1 MIWVWSG
8 VIAAGVLGWAAVVS
22 FPEDRTILRTEPY
35 DQINYDILSDDAELA
50 NLERGRSYYVQ
61 LCALCHGANGN
72 GFGEFSYRMVP
83 KPADLAREETINQT
97 DAELDAVIRDG
108 IQGTAMAAWGDTLS
122 SVQRQQ
128 VIGYIRYL
136 ALQRAHLDNG

>member
-8 VIAAGVLGWAAVVS
+8 VIAAGALGWMAVAY
-22 FPEDRTILRTEPY
+22 FPEDRTILRTAPY
-35 DQINYDILSDDAELA
+35 EQINYDILPDDAELA

-72 GFGEFSYRMVP
+72 GYGEFSYRMVP
-83 KPADLAREETINQT
+83 KPADLVGEKTTNRT
-97 DAELDAVIRDG
+97 DMELDAVIRDG
-108 IQGTAMAAWGDTLS
+108 VQGTAMAAWGDTLS
-122 SVQRQQ
+122 AVQRQQ

-136 ALQRAHLDNG
+136 ALQRAYLDNG